1 MKNRMLL
8 CFVLCILTLGG
19 TAMTHLSCRTFSADD
34 PPVTNPYKGFVCW
47 GENLSD
53 DPAESSDHCFLLPLP
68 LH

>member
-1 MKNRMLL
+1 
-8 CFVLCILTLGG
+8 
-19 TAMTHLSCRTFSADD
+19 MTHLSRRTFTADD

>member
-19 TAMTHLSCRTFSADD
+19 TAMTHISRRTFSAGD